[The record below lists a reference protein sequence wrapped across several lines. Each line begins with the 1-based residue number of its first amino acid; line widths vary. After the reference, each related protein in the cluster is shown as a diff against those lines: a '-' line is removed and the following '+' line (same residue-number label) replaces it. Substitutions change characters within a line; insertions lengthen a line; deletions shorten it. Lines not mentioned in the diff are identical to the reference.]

1 MTHNAA
7 QDVVFRSMLFFFF
20 FVFFF
25 TFPLLFDVQRCSN
38 LEVSDTVA
46 FSQGDLE
53 NLQTGDEGSQSGQ
66 ALLATAAHSDQQR
79 VAPWRL
85 QDSVDAAAACGGAD
99 SRGREMC
106 EGGKPDKDNL

>member
-1 MTHNAA
+1 MFVAA
-7 QDVVFRSMLFFFF
+7 WYVFA
-20 FVFFF
+20 VKC
-25 TFPLLFDVQRCSN
+25 CSN
-38 LEVSDTVA
+38 LEVGDTVA

-66 ALLATAAHSDQQR
+66 ALLAAAAHSDQQR

-85 QDSVDAAAACGGAD
+85 QDSVYTAATCGGAD

>member
-1 MTHNAA
+1 M
-7 QDVVFRSMLFFFF
+7 RC
-20 FVFFF
+20 
-25 TFPLLFDVQRCSN
+25 CSN

-99 SRGREMC
+99 SWGREMC